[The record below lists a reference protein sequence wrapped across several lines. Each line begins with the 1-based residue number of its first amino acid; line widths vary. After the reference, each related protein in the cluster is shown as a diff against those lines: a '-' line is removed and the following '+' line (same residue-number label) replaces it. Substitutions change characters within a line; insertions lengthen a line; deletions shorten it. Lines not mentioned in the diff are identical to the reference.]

1 MMASGDFTK
10 SEDNDG
16 DVSLKREV
24 VLEAG
29 TQIKDEMTDLNSSTI
44 EHERLLPKTEKV
56 EVRLVVKESSFND
69 VMRAMYKPNQS

>member
-1 MMASGDFTK
+1 MASGDFTK
-10 SEDNDG
+10 SEENDG

-44 EHERLLPKTEKV
+44 EHERLQPKTEKV